1 MQIPELLWEYN
12 RWAND
17 IVLMTLEK
25 YGPEVPPTSL
35 RLMSHIANSQSVWLS
50 RIIGQPAPAAIWE
63 EHDIAK
69 CKQLNADSL
78 QGIKAVIDGQADN
91 LDAIVAYKNSSG
103 IAFENSILDILLQVF
118 THGGYH
124 RAQIAM
130 QLRQSGLEP
139 VNTDYISWVRAVRR

>member
-1 MQIPELLWEYN
+1 MQIPYLLWEYN

-25 YGPEVPPTSL
+25 YGPETPATAL
-35 RLMSHIANSQSVWLS
+35 RLMSHIANSQTVWLS
-50 RIIGQPAPAAIWE
+50 RIIGQQSPVAIWE
-63 EHDIAK
+63 EHDLEKI
-69 CKQLNADSL
+69 KQLNSDSL
-78 QGIKAVIDGQADN
+78 RGLKAVVDEQGDN
-91 LDAIVAYKNSSG
+91 LGATVAYQNSSG

-139 VNTDYISWVRAVRR
+139 VNTDYISWVRAARR

>member
-1 MQIPELLWEYN
+1 MLIPELLWEYN

-25 YGPEVPPTSL
+25 YGAEAPATSL

-50 RIIGQPAPAAIWE
+50 RIIGQQATTAIWE
-63 EHDIAK
+63 EHDLERIK
-69 CKQLNADSL
+69 LLNQESL
-78 QGIKAVIDGQADN
+78 LGLKGVIDEQGDN

-139 VNTDYISWVRAVRR
+139 VNTDYISWVRATRR

>member
-1 MQIPELLWEYN
+1 MLIPELLWEYN

-25 YGPEVPPTSL
+25 YGPQAPATSH
-35 RLMSHIANSQSVWLS
+35 RLMSHIVNSQSVWLS
-50 RIIGQPAPAAIWE
+50 RIIGQQAPTAIWE
-63 EHDIAK
+63 EHDLEKI
-69 CKQLNADSL
+69 KQLNQESL
-78 QGIKAVIDGQADN
+78 LGLKGVLDEQGDN

-130 QLRQSGLEP
+130 QLRQAGLEP

>member
-1 MQIPELLWEYN
+1 MQLPELLWEYN

-25 YGPEVPPTSL
+25 YGAETPATSL
-35 RLMSHIANSQSVWLS
+35 RLMSHIANSQTVWLS
-50 RIIGQPAPAAIWE
+50 RIVGQPAPTAIWE
-63 EHDIAK
+63 EHALEKIR
-69 CKQLNADSL
+69 QLNADSL
-78 QGIKAVIDGQADN
+78 QGIKAVLDDQGN
-91 LDAIVAYKNSSG
+91 SLDAIVAYKNSSG

-130 QLRQSGLEP
+130 QLRQAGLEP
-139 VNTDYISWVRAVRR
+139 VNTDYISWVRAARR